1 MACARGDIGLEG
13 EEGEGEEGA
22 VIGKGKDKKQWD
34 VFVPHELLS
43 AKTTFPLFVTVSP
56 LSLSTT
62 RSPLSFGILHHAKLY
77 TTAFRG
83 KYFENFLLPKSSW
96 FNEFCFPCFYLF
108 ICFFFFFQSYRFNI
122 LIDKIEKC
130 EQSSKFA
137 RFLNFNGFIISGF
150 LSVATVK
157 LKYDAILS
165 DNFGRRIIFV

>member
-1 MACARGDIGLEG
+1 M
-13 EEGEGEEGA
+13 
-22 VIGKGKDKKQWD
+22 
-34 VFVPHELLS
+34 FVPHELLS

-96 FNEFCFPCFYLF
+96 FRLTNFVFLVFIYLF
-108 ICFFFFFQSYRFNI
+108 VSFFFQSYRFNI
-122 LIDKIEKC
+122 LIDKIEKR
-130 EQSSKFA
+130 EQNSKFA
-137 RFLNFNGFIISGF
+137 RFLNFNGFIINGF
-150 LSVATVK
+150 LSIATVK

-165 DNFGRRIIFV
+165 DNFCRRIIFV